1 MNLQR
6 DVWTYEY
13 LLELYGDM
21 YLKNKPYIDDI
32 RAMIDDFSSEF
43 IPLYT
48 NKEVTHKSMNKS
60 GIIDEIDFDTHGVYF
75 YIIFSNDTVGIYTY
89 KELK

>member
-21 YLKNKPYIDDI
+21 YIKNKPYIGDI
-32 RAMIDDFSSEF
+32 RALIDDFSSEF

-48 NKEVTHKSMNKS
+48 NKEVIHKSMNKS

-75 YIIFSNDTVGIYTY
+75 YIIFNNDTVGIYTY
-89 KELK
+89 RELK